1 MTVAQARM
9 TAGSGPLL
17 SRGKRRGWMVTVA
30 QATSVVSPGDA
41 DKDTPVSGL
50 FRAVGISRAEVQSQE
65 PTRGLH
71 LPQ

>member
-1 MTVAQARM
+1 
-9 TAGSGPLL
+9 
-17 SRGKRRGWMVTVA
+17 MVTVA

-41 DKDTPVSGL
+41 DKDTPDSGL

-71 LPQ
+71 LPHDFTFTRCMVENRM

>member
-1 MTVAQARM
+1 
-9 TAGSGPLL
+9 
-17 SRGKRRGWMVTVA
+17 MVTVA

-41 DKDTPVSGL
+41 DKDTPDSGL